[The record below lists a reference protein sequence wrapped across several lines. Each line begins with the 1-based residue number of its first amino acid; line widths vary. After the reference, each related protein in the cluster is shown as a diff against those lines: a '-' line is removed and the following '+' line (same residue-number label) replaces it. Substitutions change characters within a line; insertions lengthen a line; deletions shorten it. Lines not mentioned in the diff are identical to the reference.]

1 MRGIFTLLA
10 SFFVLL
16 ASAQSIDD
24 RITQARDLI
33 RGGEHQEAITAL
45 NQLLKELPATDSTVQ
60 LGQIYRLLD
69 FALWGI
75 DKKQDALANGRI
87 AQRIFEKNN
96 ETKLVADMALRM
108 SLNEIVIGNYSEG
121 LRYGQQS
128 YDLFADLKDSSS
140 MITALT
146 RISVSHHDLGNY
158 DLGIQYGKRTITLA
172 REFSAST
179 YGHKMEANTVT
190 AINYDDRGDMDSAI
204 YYHRKTLEF
213 IDKVENQSRVPIVY
227 NNIGNSLLKKGELKE
242 AQEFFEKCLVMNWE
256 LQQHNDRSY
265 NLATVITNLGT
276 ISYKLGNY
284 KQAAMYLDSGEY
296 YSHRSQDV
304 EKLYDVYYQKYLYF
318 DLIDKDQQALTYLL
332 KYYHLKDSLQDVET
346 RTAVARLE
354 TQYATREKEN
364 QIAIQKASL
373 ESKEAEIRLNYIL
386 LAAAIAVILLLV
398 IIFVLLRN
406 RSLRKEE
413 LMIREKEI
421 ELREVQIKAAI
432 ASQEKERNRFARD
445 LHDGFGQMI
454 SVLNLNIKS
463 LEEEK
468 NKTSEVR
475 DRVFENCTRVIEN
488 MYDELRGI
496 CFDLMPQT
504 LINQGLTTALQEFAL
519 RINET
524 GKKKVEVM
532 TFGLEERLSELEEIS
547 LFRIVQEWVNNL
559 LKYNDA
565 DKINI
570 QIVKDE
576 QSIILTIEDNGQGFD
591 ASLLTASTGNGWK
604 NIQTR
609 AKLVKGDIN
618 LETKPNKRYSTLM
631 VEIPIVQGLSG
642 NNIVEQTY
650 RD

>member
-1 MRGIFTLLA
+1 MRCILA
-10 SFFVLL
+10 LSASLFILM

-33 RGGEHQEAITAL
+33 RSGEHREAITAL
-45 NQLLKELPATDSTVQ
+45 EQLLKELPASDSTTQ
-60 LGQIYRLLD
+60 LGHVYRLLD
-69 FALWGI
+69 FALWGV
-75 DKKQDALANGRI
+75 DKKQDALTNGRI

-96 ETKLVADMALRM
+96 ETRLVADMALRM

-128 YDLFADLKDSSS
+128 YDLFTDLKDSSN
-140 MITALT
+140 MIIALT

-158 DLGIQYGKRTITLA
+158 DIGIQYGKRTIALA
-172 REFSAST
+172 RQFSAST
-179 YGHKMEANTVT
+179 YSHKMEANTVT

-204 YYHRKTLEF
+204 YYHRKTIEF

-242 AQEFFEKCLVMNWE
+242 AQEFFQKCLVMNWA
-256 LQQHNDRSY
+256 LQRHNDRSY

-284 KQAAMYLDSGEY
+284 QQAAMYLDSGEY

-373 ESKEAEIRLNYIL
+373 ESKEAELRLNYIL
-386 LAAAIAVILLLV
+386 LAAAIAVILLLI

-454 SVLNLNIKS
+454 SILNLNIKS

-468 NKTSEVR
+468 NKTPEVR
-475 DRVFENCTRVIEN
+475 DRIFENCTKVIEN
-488 MYDELRGI
+488 MYDELRSI

-524 GKKKVEVM
+524 GKKRVEVM
-532 TFGLEERLSELEEIS
+532 TFGLEKRLSELEEIS

-565 DKINI
+565 DRINI

-591 ASLLTASTGNGWK
+591 GSLLTTSAGNGWK

-609 AKLVKGDIN
+609 AKLVKGEIN

-631 VEIPIVQGLSG
+631 VEIPIAQDSSS